1 MKVAIKFL
9 LIALFAICCAY
20 VGNAEVVVDEDFDN
34 ALDGE
39 VSSES
44 NKRELVEDLGGRD
57 LKDEDHA
64 TEEVRDLGEER
75 ELWPWYHNIFHKKRK
90 HYGKKKSNSKKK
102 SSSSSSSSDGK
113 KKKRRRRR
121 RKKKKYVS
129 SSSSHSSSS
138 SSKKKSSSSKNKK
151 KGRKK
156 THHKQRYHHQ
166 PWHSF

>member
-1 MKVAIKFL
+1 MKVAVKFL
-9 LIALFAICCAY
+9 LFALLAICAY
-20 VGNAEVVVDEDFDN
+20 VNAEVVDEDFDN

-44 NKRELVEDLGGRD
+44 NKKELVEDLGGRD

-90 HYGKKKSNSKKK
+90 HYGYKKKKSNSKKK

-113 KKKRRRRR
+113 KKRRRR
-121 RKKKKYVS
+121 RKKKKKSVS

-166 PWHSF
+166 PWYSF

>member
-121 RKKKKYVS
+121 RGVRC
-129 SSSSHSSSS
+129 H
-138 SSKKKSSSSKNKK
+138 
-151 KGRKK
+151 GW
-156 THHKQRYHHQ
+156 HQ
-166 PWHSF
+166 PAVRTQRRGFPPTGFPRGHDFHHP